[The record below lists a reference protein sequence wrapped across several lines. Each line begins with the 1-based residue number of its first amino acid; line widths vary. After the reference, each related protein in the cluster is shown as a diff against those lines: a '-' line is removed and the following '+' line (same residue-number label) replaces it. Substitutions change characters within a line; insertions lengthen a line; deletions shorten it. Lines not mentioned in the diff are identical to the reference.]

1 MDDGDN
7 GESVHSTDS
16 GDSQDGVH
24 VTARLQ
30 EEYRLAAQ
38 VMRICNRL
46 EESVSK
52 LRNGF
57 MDQTQFHETKA
68 TVSRLEA
75 ESMEVALNI
84 AETLEK

>member
-1 MDDGDN
+1 
-7 GESVHSTDS
+7 
-16 GDSQDGVH
+16 
-24 VTARLQ
+24 
-30 EEYRLAAQ
+30 
-38 VMRICNRL
+38 
-46 EESVSK
+46 
-52 LRNGF
+52 F